1 MRKGRFRNINPF
13 KWVGWLWAP
22 IARNGAFFVFM
33 FALGW
38 LCTRLE
44 LMPYYLRNRGA
55 QPYELTLP
63 ELFLDLYIVCVILTL
78 IRPRHSSGGS
88 RLFTFHSSLFT
99 SLRALLYLFLYGVAI
114 ADVFCYVRFEST
126 LTPTMLMLVAETN
139 GQEAREFFS
148 GYMSFAILT
157 TKVGWILLL
166 MLIHILWTF
175 IRRWLND
182 VRQQII
188 LPKVNERFVIGL
200 QAILGCLVAWFLYS
214 SISQTWDNKVAMRRL
229 FSCATLGDVERE
241 QNRKDHAKLYLPV
254 YRLAFGIYAN
264 TLADQQLEQLEIAGG
279 DKIQVDS
286 CCFRVPDIVL
296 VIGESYNKHH
306 SQLYGYDKP
315 TTPRQLAMA
324 KEGSLVPFSDVV
336 SSWNLTSFVFKHMLS
351 LWAVGD
357 SGAWCDKPLFPEVF
371 RRAGYHVT
379 FLTNQ
384 FLPLAKEAV
393 YDFSG
398 GFFLADS
405 ALSRRFFDERNTT
418 LYRYDDGLLKE
429 LQQRD
434 GSFVTPADVTKE
446 PSLCCKGRLTILH
459 LMGSHVDYSA
469 RYPKAFRQFTPQQY
483 DRPELTPKQ
492 LQTLAHYDNSLL
504 YNDSILKA
512 VTNHFADRDAVVIY
526 VPDHGEEVFD
536 SEPYTSGRLHN
547 ADIDYRLARNEMEI
561 PFWVWGSPQYRENH
575 PYGWRAIQA
584 AKDHPLMIDALPHL
598 LLYLGGISTPLY
610 RPELNII
617 SPDYNTR
624 RPRILKGT
632 TDYDQVKSEGVKSE
646 K

>member
-1 MRKGRFRNINPF
+1 MKRHGTINPL
-13 KWVGWLWAP
+13 KWLGWLWSP
-22 IARNGAFFVFM
+22 IEKNGAFFVFM

-38 LCTRLE
+38 LCTELE
-44 LMPYYLRNRGA
+44 LMPYYLRERGA
-55 QPYELTLP
+55 KPYELTLP
-63 ELFLDLYIVCVILTL
+63 ELFLDIYALCVVLTL
-78 IRPRHSSGGS
+78 IPHKI
-88 RLFTFHSSLFT
+88 RLWVKS
-99 SLRALLYLFLYGVAI
+99 LLYLILYGVAI

-126 LTPTMLMLVAETN
+126 LTPTMLMLVSETSS
-139 GQEAREFFS
+139 QEAREFFS
-148 GYMSFAILT
+148 GYLSWAILT
-157 TKVGWILLL
+157 TNVGWILLL

-175 IRRWLND
+175 VRRLLNEI
-182 VRQQII
+182 RQQMI
-188 LPKVNERFVIGL
+188 LPKANKGFVIGL
-200 QAILGCLVAWFLYS
+200 QAVLGCVVAWCLYS

-229 FSCATLGDVERE
+229 FSCETLGDVERE

-264 TLADQQLEQLEIAGG
+264 SLADQQIEQLEVAGG

-286 CCFRVPDIVL
+286 CIFRVPDIVL

-315 TTPRQLAMA
+315 TTPRQVAMA
-324 KEGSLVPFSDVV
+324 EEGSLVPFSDVV

-371 RRAGYHVT
+371 RKAGYHVT
-379 FLTNQ
+379 FITNQ
-384 FLPLAKEAV
+384 FLPNAKEAV

-398 GFFLADS
+398 GFFLNDS
-405 ALSRRFFDERNTT
+405 ALNSRLFDERNTA
-418 LYRYDDGLLKE
+418 LYRYDSGVVKE
-429 LQQRD
+429 LQQRRD
-434 GSFVTPADVTKE
+434 S
-446 PSLCCKGRLTILH
+446 CKGRLTILH

-469 RYPKAFRQFTPQQY
+469 RYPNTFRQFTPQEY
-483 DRPELTPKQ
+483 NRPELTAKQ

-512 VTNHFADRDAVVIY
+512 VTNHFADKDAVVIY

-561 PFWVWGSPQYRENH
+561 PFWIWGSPLYRKNH
-575 PYGWRAIQA
+575 PYGWLAIQA
-584 AKDHPLMIDALPHL
+584 AKDCPLMIDVLPHF

-610 RPELNII
+610 REELNVI
-617 SPDYNTR
+617 SPDYNVN
-624 RPRILKGT
+624 RPRILKGV
-632 TDYDQVKSEGVKSE
+632 TDYNVLKKNGK
-646 K
+646 